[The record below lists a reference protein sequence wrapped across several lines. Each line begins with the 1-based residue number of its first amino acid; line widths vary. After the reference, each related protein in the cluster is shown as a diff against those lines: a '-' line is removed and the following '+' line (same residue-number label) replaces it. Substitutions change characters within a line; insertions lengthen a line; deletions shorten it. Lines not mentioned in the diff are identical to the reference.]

1 MTTPASHGRQDGER
15 GTFGKDSAVKE
26 LVRPPRVDTTARSR
40 DAASGARARR
50 TCFLLEPNVRIYG
63 PIDHQTVRDFLAQI
77 ERVSKSGAPLVLELT
92 TEGGDADAARR
103 LALELRLFRKRQQ
116 EIYFVGKTVVMSAGA
131 TIMAAFPR
139 QHRYL
144 AEDAVLL
151 IHERR
156 LQKSLDLNGPIH
168 ADLQIVREMLAQLE
182 MAQKLEKD
190 GFAELAHGSKITGE
204 ELYERATTNLY
215 LTARQALEL
224 ELIRDVI

>member
-1 MTTPASHGRQDGER
+1 MLAQTDLRKPAPDQGPAESILSRGVTSTQGSGHTTHG
-15 GTFGKDSAVKE
+15 A
-26 LVRPPRVDTTARSR
+26 
-40 DAASGARARR
+40 GADHQS
-50 TCFLLEPNVRIYG
+50 FLFEPNVRIYG
-63 PIDHQTVRDFLAQI
+63 PIDHDIARDFFAQI
-77 ERVSKSGAPLVLELT
+77 EQVSKSGAPLVLELT

-103 LALELRLFRKRQQ
+103 IALELRLFRKRQQ

-144 AEDAVLL
+144 TEDAVLL

-156 LQKSLDLNGPIH
+156 LQKSLDLNGPVR

-182 MAQKLEKD
+182 MAAKLEKD
-190 GFAELAHGSKITGE
+190 GFAELAHGSKLTGE
-204 ELYERATTNLY
+204 QLYERAKTNLY